1 MRAADAWAIEDRQ
14 VPSLELM
21 ETAGAAVADAAR
33 SVARPGPACLVCG
46 KGNNGGD
53 GLVAARQL
61 ADTGYEVKALL
72 LWPEDELSP
81 DAAAN
86 LERFHGAGLHVDP
99 GEVAAALAGAGV
111 VVDAICGTGF
121 SGARRAPADAATQA
135 INSRGAPGG

>member
-61 ADTGYEVKALL
+61 ADTGYEVEALL
-72 LWPEDELSP
+72 LWPEDQLSP
-81 DAAAN
+81 DAMAN
-86 LERFHGAGLHVDP
+86 LGRFEGAARHVGE
-99 GEVAAALAGAGV
+99 GEVAVALEGAGV
-111 VVDAICGTGF
+111 VVDAIFGTGF
-121 SGARRAPADAATQA
+121 SGAPRAP
-135 INSRGAPGG
+135 